1 MHKTTLLKS
10 LFGILLMGAS
20 LSAGA
25 QSYCMTGGPTSTAD
39 TEIRNVF
46 LQGDNYGIS
55 NPTICPAVLGV
66 RDYTL
71 IDSADVSRG
80 TSYTLEA
87 LMGTCGGN
95 YSSFGRVW
103 MDYNADGDF
112 IDAGE
117 ELGTW
122 GSSLTAPQSATAFNA
137 AFAFTVPLNSP
148 LGRTR
153 LRIMLYEGGA
163 SATATPCASYL
174 WGSVHDYTVR
184 VTNTPPACPIPGTLS
199 MTGIS
204 ATQATLNYLSAGTAF
219 DIQYGA
225 PGFTIGSGTTVTS
238 TSLSKQITGLTA
250 NTCYDVYVRRNCA
263 STASGTSGW
272 AGPIA
277 FCTSCATLALPT
289 TETFA
294 TFPPNCWS
302 HNTGTVPWQGYSTGG
317 VSYARADFFSNNDD
331 SYILQSAPIALTV
344 AARAVVDWSHQL
356 LSSYPDDSLTL
367 RVRDVNGTTWT
378 NIFTLKG
385 SNFNTPGASIFS
397 PASVFSHTVAYF
409 PASLVGSTVVVQL
422 FGWSDWGPDLFV
434 DFITVEA
441 QPACP
446 EPLQLGANAITD
458 VTANLNWQSGASS
471 FAVQWGPAGF
481 NIGTGSSDTVS
492 TNSLTATGLA
502 PNMDYDFYVMTLC
515 GTAGNSV
522 WSGPYTFSTLCAG
535 FALPTGYSQNF
546 DNLTVGDQPEC
557 WFNSGTATFEVAT
570 GTNAANSSPNYA
582 EFFSGSTAGGG
593 IISPMFNDL
602 PTGTGQIRFRAK
614 KAFAW
619 STMSIQVGVVSSPA
633 NPSSFVVV
641 TTIPLTDTWDEYTVP
656 FPVVPVGFKHIA
668 IRTTGTWVTAN
679 FDDVVYEVQPAC
691 LPATSGS
698 ASAGANNA
706 VVTWTHGGV
715 NTPGATIA
723 WGPSGFNPGTGVVPF
738 VGNTAGTSFTI
749 TGLTPNTP
757 YTAWIADS
765 CGTSTRAPWHGP
777 INFTTS
783 CLGVA
788 MPYTENFDLNPL
800 QCWSNGGTKTMMQYA
815 MPTGQAMRGNFW
827 SWTDG
832 NYATISSRPVTI
844 SAVAQAT
851 FEWSHQYMTFYP
863 NDRLYLLGKSL
874 TATSWDTLVKLS
886 GPSFNSTGSGFTSPG
901 TFVDTTVYLPTSWV
915 GSQAIFRFVANSGFG
930 PDVFFDNLVVEAIP
944 TCPEP
949 IGAVAP
955 GTISTTS
962 VGMAWSA
969 VSGTPAGSNVKWGPA
984 GFWTGTGTGANGTTA
999 WNVSSPYT
1007 ISGLTAGSTYDM
1019 YIRDS
1024 CSATDKSSWAGP
1036 YTVTT
1041 ALCPPANQ
1049 CTSTMYMKD
1058 SFGDGWNGGVITAQQ
1073 KISGS
1078 WVSIKDFTFATG
1090 FASTQTVQF
1099 CAGDSVRMMI
1109 TSAGSYPGEMG
1120 FDLVGPFGDTL
1131 STMPFNST
1139 LISGSS
1145 WNSFVAQCSPCAV
1158 PVGVNAAGTTTC
1170 TSTTVTWTP
1179 ASSAVSSNVEYGLAG
1194 FTPGS
1199 GTLVSAIAGGTTILT
1214 GLLPNTAYHVYLQS
1228 VCSSGTS
1235 PWSSPASVTTA
1246 NAPLPTVSASY
1257 SVLSL
1262 NPVTIQF
1269 NATVANATAVSWV
1282 FSNGGIATGASTVQ
1296 TFGTNGP
1303 ASAVA
1308 TATNDCGSAN
1318 ATLNFS
1324 VGLGDN
1330 LLSSMRVF
1338 PNPTSGLVRVE
1349 FPMPTAGTA
1358 EVRVLSLTGAQLSWT
1373 KGQFNAGTSI
1383 LDLDLRGLASGI
1395 YLLEV
1400 QTEDSIGVQRVMIE
1414 R

>member
-1 MHKTTLLKS
+1 
-10 LFGILLMGAS
+10 
-20 LSAGA
+20 
-25 QSYCMTGGPTSTAD
+25 
-39 TEIRNVF
+39 
-46 LQGDNYGIS
+46 
-55 NPTICPAVLGV
+55 
-66 RDYTL
+66 
-71 IDSADVSRG
+71 
-80 TSYTLEA
+80 
-87 LMGTCGGN
+87 
-95 YSSFGRVW
+95 
-103 MDYNADGDF
+103 
-112 IDAGE
+112 
-117 ELGTW
+117 
-122 GSSLTAPQSATAFNA
+122 
-137 AFAFTVPLNSP
+137 
-148 LGRTR
+148 
-153 LRIMLYEGGA
+153 
-163 SATATPCASYL
+163 
-174 WGSVHDYTVR
+174 
-184 VTNTPPACPIPGTLS
+184 

-204 ATQATLNYLSAGTAF
+204 ASQATLNYLSAGSAF

-225 PGFTIGSGTTVTS
+225 PGFTVGSGTTVTS
-238 TSLSKQITGLTA
+238 TSLSAQITGLTA

-263 STASGTSGW
+263 STGSGTSGW

-277 FCTSCATLALPT
+277 FCTSCATLTLPT

-302 HNTGTVPWQGYSTGG
+302 HNTGTVPWQAYTTGG
-317 VSYARADFFSNNDD
+317 VSYARADFYSNNDD

-344 AARAVVDWSHQL
+344 PARAVVDWSHQL
-356 LSSYPDDSLTL
+356 LSFYPDDSLTL

-378 NIFTLKG
+378 NILTLKG

-409 PASLVGSTVVVQL
+409 PASMVGSTVVVQL

-446 EPLQLGANAITD
+446 EPLQLGTPSVTD
-458 VTANLNWQSGASS
+458 VSANLSWQSGASS

-481 NIGTGSSDTVS
+481 NLGTGSSDTVS
-492 TNSLTATGLA
+492 TTSLVALGLT
-502 PNMDYDFYVMTLC
+502 PQTDYDFYVMALC
-515 GTAGNSV
+515 GTAGNSI

-535 FALPTGYSQNF
+535 FTLTNGYSQNF
-546 DNLTVGDQPEC
+546 DNLVVADQPDC
-557 WFNSGTATFEVAT
+557 WFVNNGATFEVAT
-570 GTNAANSSPNYA
+570 GTNAAYSAPNFA
-582 EFFSGSTAGGG
+582 EFSSGSTVGAG
-593 IISPMFNDL
+593 IISPMFSDL
-602 PTGTGQIRFRAK
+602 ANGTGQIRFRAK
-614 KAFAW
+614 KAFTW
-619 STMSIQVGVVSSPA
+619 STTSLVVGVLSTPS
-633 NPSSFVVV
+633 NPGSFVPVA
-641 TTIPLTDTWDEYTVP
+641 TIVLTDNWDEYTVP
-656 FPVVPVGFKHIA
+656 FPVVPAGFKHA
-668 IRTTGTWVTAN
+668 SVRTTTAFN
-679 FDDVVYEVQPAC
+679 TAFLDNVVYETQPAC

-698 ASAGANNA
+698 ASAAA
-706 VVTWTHGGV
+706 TSSTISWTHGGV

-723 WGPSGFNPGTGVVPF
+723 WGPSGFNPGTGAVANVA
-738 VGNTAGTSFTI
+738 NTLGTTYTI
-749 TGLTPNTP
+749 TGLTPNTV

-765 CGTSTRAPWHGP
+765 CGATTRAPWHGP

-783 CLGVA
+783 CLGV
-788 MPYTENFDLNPL
+788 
-800 QCWSNGGTKTMMQYA
+800 
-815 MPTGQAMRGNFW
+815 
-827 SWTDG
+827 
-832 NYATISSRPVTI
+832 
-844 SAVAQAT
+844 
-851 FEWSHQYMTFYP
+851 FEWSHQYMSAYP
-863 NDRLYLLGKSL
+863 NDRLYLLGKTV
-874 TATSWDTLVKLS
+874 TAAAWDTLVKLS
-886 GPSFNSTGSGFTSPG
+886 GPSFNTSGSGFTSPG
-901 TFVDTTVYLPTSWV
+901 TFVDTTVYLPTTWV
-915 GSQAIFRFVANSGFG
+915 GAQAIFRFVAHSGFG
-930 PDVFFDNLVVEAIP
+930 PDVFFDNLVVEVIP

-949 IGAVAP
+949 IGAVVP
-955 GTISTTS
+955 GTLSTTS

-969 VSGTPAGSNVKWGPA
+969 VSGTPAGSNVKWGPV

-1007 ISGLTAGSTYDM
+1007 ITGLSAGTTYDM

-1024 CSATDKSSWAGP
+1024 CSANDKSSWAGP

-1058 SFGDGWNGGVITAQQ
+1058 SWGDGWNGGLITAQQ

-1078 WVSIKDFTFATG
+1078 WVSVKDFTFATG

-1099 CAGDSVRMMI
+1099 CAGDSVRI
-1109 TSAGSYPGEMG
+1109 VVTNAGSYPGEMG

-1139 LISGSS
+1139 LISGST

-1158 PVGVNAAGTTTC
+1158 PVGVNAAGSTTC

-1199 GTLVSAIAGGTTILT
+1199 GTLVSAIAGGSTVLT
-1214 GLLPNTAYHVYLQS
+1214 GLLPNTAYHVYVQS
-1228 VCSSGTS
+1228 LCSSGTS

-1246 NAPLPTVSASY
+1246 SAPLPTVSASY
-1257 SVLSL
+1257 TVLSL

-1269 NATVANATAVSWV
+1269 NATVANATGVSWV

-1318 ATLNFS
+1318 TTLNFS
-1324 VGLGDN
+1324 VGLSDQFV
-1330 LLSSMRVF
+1330 SSMRIF

-1349 FPMPTAGTA
+1349 FPMPSAGTA

-1373 KGQFNAGTSI
+1373 KGQFNAGTST
-1383 LDLDLRGLASGI
+1383 LDLDLRALASGI

-1400 QTEDSIGVQRVMIE
+1400 QTEEAIGVQRVVIE